1 MGPLN
6 VKFQVTLITGYI
18 KQLSLYFQNAG
29 QLQKNASFTSLIYFF
44 EELARKQA
52 KLFKNTIL
60 KTVIEKTP

>member
-6 VKFQVTLITGYI
+6 VKFQVTLITDYI

-29 QLQKNASFTSLIYFF
+29 QLQKNTSFTSLIYFF

-52 KLFKNTIL
+52 KLFKNKLNSL
-60 KTVIEKTP
+60 KTHN

>member
-6 VKFQVTLITGYI
+6 VKFQVTLITDYI

-29 QLQKNASFTSLIYFF
+29 QLQKNASFTSLHFF
-44 EELARKQA
+44 EVLARKQA